1 MDKSSTFFSERVNSR
16 IKQRGFKKVLDKWNT
31 LATDE
36 SIIKTIES
44 LKANGINAFVVENGA
59 EAKKKV
65 LDLLPKD
72 AEVMIMSSVTLETL
86 GLPKEINESGKFDSV
101 KSKLSKMDRKTQGLE
116 MQRIGAAPEY
126 AIGSVHAVTE
136 DGKLLIASNTGSQL
150 PAYAYGASHVLWVVG
165 TQKIVKNV
173 DDGIKRIYEYTLPLE
188 SKRANKA
195 YNITTGSNVSKL
207 LIINEEISPDRLTII
222 LVKEILGF

>member
-1 MDKSSTFFSERVNSR
+1 MKNWDK
-16 IKQRGFKKVLDKWNT
+16 

-36 SIIKTIES
+36 SITKTIES
-44 LKANGINAFVVENGA
+44 LKANGINAIVVENGLQ
-59 EAKKKV
+59 AKKKV
-65 LDLLPKD
+65 LDLLPKG
-72 AEVMIMSSVTLETL
+72 AEVITMSSVTLDTL
-86 GLPKEINESGKFDSV
+86 RIPEEINESGRFDSV
-101 KSKLSKMDRKTQGLE
+101 KSKLSKMNRKTQALE

-150 PAYAYGASHVLWVVG
+150 PAYAYGASHVLWVAG

-207 LIINEEISPDRLTII
+207 LIINEEIAPDRLIII
-222 LVKEILGF
+222 LVKEKLGF

>member
-1 MDKSSTFFSERVNSR
+1 MN
-16 IKQRGFKKVLDKWNT
+16 KWNI

-36 SIIKTIES
+36 SIAKTIKS
-44 LKANGINAFVVENGA
+44 LKANGINAIVVENGA

-65 LDLLPKD
+65 LDLLPKN

-86 GLPKEINESGKFDSV
+86 GLPEEINKSQKLDSV
-101 KSKLSKMDRKTQGLE
+101 KNKLSKMNRKTQGLE
-116 MQRIGAAPEY
+116 MQKIGAAPEY

-150 PAYAYGASHVLWVVG
+150 PAYAYGASHVLWVAG

-173 DDGIKRIYEYTLPLE
+173 DEGIKRIYEHSLPLE
-188 SKRANKA
+188 SERAKKV
-195 YNITTGSNVSKL
+195 YGTPSNVSKL

-222 LVKEILGF
+222 LVKENLGF